1 MRMFLVHMEFG
12 EKLAIFNQKNLKA
25 EKSQCKR
32 RLQTQHWLIQFK
44 EKRETII
51 LGYFLE
57 KQNSN
62 DS

>member
-12 EKLAIFNQKNLKA
+12 EKLAIFNKKNLKA

-32 RLQTQHWLIQFK
+32 RLQTQYWLIQFK

-51 LGYFLE
+51 LGYF
-57 KQNSN
+57 
-62 DS
+62 